1 MEDAQRERAARFLA
15 LHQGPGILLLCNAW
29 DAASARVVEAA
40 GFPAIATTSAGV
52 ANSLGFPDGEAA
64 PFAEVVAAV
73 GRIVAAVRVPVSAD
87 IEAGF
92 GQMPEETARSC
103 RAIVE
108 AGAVGVNLEDGT
120 RGHDRLAS
128 VSLQCEKIRAAKE
141 AAADAGR
148 GLVVNARTDVYLDPI
163 GDPETRFEEAVRRCN
178 SYREAGAD
186 CLFVPGVADEATIGR
201 LVQAIHGPVNIL
213 AGPGSPPI
221 TSLARLGVARV
232 SLGSGPMRATLGLLR
247 RIARELLESGTYAA
261 IGSDAIPYA
270 EANELFTRRA
280 DAYAPASKVPR
291 TP

>member
-1 MEDAQRERAARFLA
+1 MQDSQRERAARFLA

-40 GFPAIATTSAGV
+40 GFPAIATSSAGI

-92 GQMPEETARSC
+92 GQTPEETAGSC
-103 RAIVE
+103 LAIVE

-120 RGHDRLAS
+120 AGHDRLTR

-141 AAADAGR
+141 MAADAGK
-148 GLVVNARTDVYLDPI
+148 GLVVNARTDVYLDAI
-163 GDPETRFEEAVRRCN
+163 GDPETRFEETIQRCN

-186 CLFVPGVADEATIGR
+186 CLFVPGVDDEATIGR
-201 LVQAIHGPVNIL
+201 LVEAINGPVNIL
-213 AGPGSPPI
+213 ARPGSPPVS
-221 TSLARLGVARV
+221 SLARLRVARV

-247 RIARELLESGTYAA
+247 RIARELIESGTYDA
-261 IGSDAIPYA
+261 ISFDAIPYA
-270 EANELFTRRA
+270 EANELFTRR
-280 DAYAPASKVPR
+280 
-291 TP
+291 